1 MLYTYYS
8 PLEQFTTI
16 QVLSSF
22 LSILDI
28 SNIFIT
34 FTVIISILIF
44 SIYFNLNSN
53 FKTLYLIPSLIQN
66 FLEKLL
72 ITTFSVVEEN
82 IQADEKKKFLPLVT
96 TIFIFFL
103 FLNLFGTMPY
113 TFTITSQIFVTFTIS
128 AFIFIG
134 IQIINIRHNKF
145 KFFSSFF
152 PSGVSVLLSFLI
164 VPIEFISFFF
174 KPISLGIRLFAN
186 MMAGHT
192 LLKICASFVWF
203 VMGFGGLVSFSH
215 ILALFGL
222 IILLFLE
229 VGVAAIQAFVFTVLI
244 CTYLNDIFNLH

>member
-1 MLYTYYS
+1 MLFIYSS

-16 QVLSSF
+16 QIAASF
-22 LSILDI
+22 LPFLEI

-34 FTVIISILIF
+34 LFVIVTTLMF
-44 SIYFNLNSN
+44 SIYFSLTKNL
-53 FKTLYLIPSLIQN
+53 KTLYLVPSLLQL
-66 FLEKLL
+66 FFEKLL
-72 ITTFSVVEEN
+72 TAIFSIVEEN
-82 IQADEKKKFLPLVT
+82 IQSEKKNNFLPLVT

-103 FLNLFGTMPY
+103 LLNLFGTMPY

-128 AFIFIG
+128 IFIFVG
-134 IQIINIRHNKF
+134 IQIINIRQNRF

-174 KPISLGIRLFAN
+174 KPISLAIRLFAN

-192 LLKICASFVWF
+192 LLKICAAFVWF
-203 VMGFGGLVSFSH
+203 VMGCSGIISFGHVF
-215 ILALFGL
+215 ALFGL

-229 VGVAAIQAFVFTVLI
+229 IGVAAIQAFVFTVLI